1 MGLGLVKPHG
11 IGRRVLS
18 LVLVCVMVWSLLP
31 QRASALK
38 PLCGIE
44 AHEHTRECY
53 AVSGGRELACDYMKY
68 VHTHDE
74 SCYGSD
80 GSLICMTADFVL
92 HKHGESCYDSDGN
105 LICPLEERDES
116 VHGMPD
122 YDSHPDATCIY
133 VPYFGHVHSDACYR
147 TETRLACGIEA
158 GSGGHVHDGNCYER
172 RLTCGYDDTGDDMA
186 ALVDTEHEPDSD
198 GDLTVSD
205 GAEADAGNTPVGT
218 AAESGADAGAGGDGD
233 LIDAGEPG
241 ASGDDESEG
250 QDGGA
255 GIPEVP
261 AAHVHD
267 GSCWSDVLVCDQDE
281 GGHVHDGSCYE
292 IERILACPYADSGND
307 DGAVSDGNT
316 CVHYVYEEHVHDGS
330 CYDGQGNVI
339 CGKWELKRHEHNSTC
354 FRDIVESYGDE
365 LTCGKQE
372 HTHSLKCY
380 YDDETSPLGRFVT
393 AYEAFDSGIKSG
405 RWDLVSDAGEI
416 AGEAYAV
423 RVLSEG
429 LDREILGMSETK
441 DMLANLEKYIPDGF
455 EPAAPE
461 APVEP
466 DAGGNLNS
474 DRSGAVLSVPVSH
487 VARPDVVDEFDES
500 AGFVFAIELSDGDA
514 SGVSVPEDATCRVSG
529 SGEGR
534 FGDIIFTAP
543 GEYAFDVRALSGG
556 GGTCRLDGR
565 TFRVRAT
572 VTEAVSDGLPDADG
586 SSDEAPDALSD
597 EATDASVEF
606 DVSVSYSAIGDDGS
620 ETSVDSISFES
631 VDAVRI
637 FLDAVSAL
645 RDAVLSGLENTEDLA
660 DACMS
665 AMADLNDSELELPE
679 VVEAI
684 QVISSLSGGGHESF
698 DDAGEIVW
706 GLVDVDGVAVS
717 DDANGVRT
725 WDVSGGSVRTMNL
738 RVQMNVNLDAGMEWL
753 RITMPMRIVG
763 AGRWGTDPLLYIQP
777 GVSGNC
783 TTEISEDGSTV
794 TLTYTN
800 PDGSGLHFS
809 RALEYR
815 TDCWSVKSGETFT
828 LPCTISTPGGDTE
841 YNLKGRVVTD
851 FDMTVGPYSRYDS
864 FSGFCGADL
873 DNAYV
878 QQWNQSYF
886 DYFGISE
893 GEFDLLVDSGYVLDI
908 ASFLIQPTGNQPYD
922 IQARFSPYDG
932 GELCAAVYMLDPRTD
947 PGKECIR
954 ADIASGGRLAIPAG
968 ADRKVVTGNLADTTD
983 AKTYVLYGLIK
994 YEKSKVSYGNGNIRL
1009 YTDFEVTHVGADSG
1023 KAVTRTVTRC
1033 KLYEG
1038 ALASYTGGE
1047 GFYAATYSPS
1057 AVTSSSGLSSLKAGY
1072 DASVDFVSDFF
1083 CLNEARPGFDG
1094 SGDADDLTRY
1104 RMEAVVDYPTVGSSA
1119 PNAVMNPGDYNISA
1133 YRLSLVDAHGS
1144 WSKTSDGN
1152 LNIGWFGF
1160 DRPDW
1165 SENVYVYGSRSMSGE
1180 GDWELL
1186 DTVPVQSVWAVNG
1199 DRGFPSDYVMLPDGI
1214 ARLKVTYDSRLT
1226 AALRVGYRME
1236 LRHDGPNLSS
1246 LVAGAGDSITLMHW
1260 LRYTAYAPNG
1270 SGGWRRDLEFPIYA
1284 VSDGWQIVKSVREFD
1299 RAYPADGYS
1308 GLSADESANGYP
1320 CRNFVTCVLEKTDD
1334 SAGMVLGRTLYGRSS
1349 DGGYEVVGNRVANPN
1364 TDSFSLSDCY
1374 AHQDSVDN
1382 LKEVVYSIAGAVV
1395 SGANNLQDL
1404 QKRIRQDKDAGIT
1417 SAYTS
1422 MRQRFY
1428 VLLPEGLKLRTS
1440 WDGNDG
1446 NKCHV
1451 SNGAASAWYIGT
1463 GSSYYAGDTVKTV
1476 FGGVANTI
1484 ASDVS
1489 VPGLSAT
1496 AGGTCHQMYFGAIP
1510 SENYRSDGDVPVVA
1524 TYGVGNRQLVVF
1536 ERTIDSVNGE
1546 SSFDIWGPNQRFFW
1560 GRGLSFSAVPVNDGE
1575 ALPSGRYTAE
1585 FWCQFLDGSGNPIA
1599 VDGYSRAITDDAVS
1613 SFNRCARSAGFDSDD
1628 GSTLLYISS
1637 TFTNRPALGG
1647 SYARLRVRPGTTG
1660 FYNTY
1665 ADLVP
1670 EDTYSYS
1677 MTYGSDGI
1685 DTSDVVLWSN
1695 MENCG
1700 CGRDIDWQGRVT
1712 GIDLNG
1718 NTDAR
1723 VYVNSDTFDKAAY
1736 AGKAESSW
1744 LSDPPRGWTEID
1756 PGTYDGWVGVK
1767 SIAVWFGDRV
1777 FSDAGQNQATVYVHM
1792 SAPSASGIDW
1802 ENGEPAKGWDGE
1814 PIGDGSVTC
1823 ITHNELLFSDTH
1835 YLSGELQ
1842 KGCAAANVVDVTVT
1856 GIPVTGGLQLPGT
1869 GGPGPGGYYKYGVAF
1884 LALACLLAI
1893 NRDKTGRKRYFC

>member
-1 MGLGLVKPHG
+1 M
-11 IGRRVLS
+11 
-18 LVLVCVMVWSLLP
+18 VLVIVMVWGLLP
-31 QRASALK
+31 YRASALK

-44 AHEHTRECY
+44 VHEHTQACY
-53 AVSGGRELACDYMKY
+53 AVSGGCELACDYMKY
-68 VHTHDE
+68 VHGHDS
-74 SCYGSD
+74 SCYDTD
-80 GSLICMTADFVL
+80 GNLICMTADFVL
-92 HKHGESCYDSDGN
+92 HKHGADCYDSDGN

-122 YDSHPDATCIY
+122 YDSHPDATCVY
-133 VPYFGHVHSDACYR
+133 VPYFGHAHDEACYR
-147 TETRLACGIEA
+147 TETRLVCDIEG
-158 GSGGHVHDGNCYER
+158 GSGGHVHGPDCYER
-172 RLTCGYDDTGDDMA
+172 RLTCGYDDFV
-186 ALVDTEHEPDSD
+186 ALVDMESDAPVESEPDLTLDSTSGSESD
-198 GDLTVSD
+198 AVF
-205 GAEADAGNTPVGT
+205 DAASGGQDMAQDVPVETPVP
-218 AAESGADAGAGGDGD
+218 D
-233 LIDAGEPG
+233 
-241 ASGDDESEG
+241 
-250 QDGGA
+250 
-255 GIPEVP
+255 
-261 AAHVHD
+261 HVHD
-267 GSCWSDVLVCDQDE
+267 ESCWSDVLTCE
-281 GGHVHDGSCYE
+281 LEEAGHVHDESCYE
-292 IERILACPYADSGND
+292 TERVLACPYAGSG
-307 DGAVSDGNT
+307 DGQADSDGNT
-316 CVHYVYEEHVHDGS
+316 CVHYTYEEHVHDGS
-330 CYDGQGNVI
+330 CRDGQGNI
-339 CGKWELKRHEHNSTC
+339 TCGKWELKSHEHNSTC
-354 FRDIVESYGDE
+354 FRDVIESYGDE

-372 HTHSLKCY
+372 HVHSLKCY
-380 YDDETSPLGRFVT
+380 YDDEESPLGMFVT
-393 AYEAFDSGIKSG
+393 EYEAFDYGIKSG
-405 RWDLVSDAGEI
+405 RWDLAANAEEI
-416 AGEAYAV
+416 AGTAYSI
-423 RVLSEG
+423 RKLSEA
-429 LDREILGMSETK
+429 LDREILNMDETRGMLE
-441 DMLANLEKYIPDGF
+441 NLDRYIPEGF
-455 EPAAPE
+455 EPVPPDGPE
-461 APVEP
+461 DP
-466 DAGGNLNS
+466 DAGGNS
-474 DRSGAVLSVPVSH
+474 DSDPSGRVLSVPVSC
-487 VARPDVVDEFDES
+487 VSRPDGSDGSPE
-500 AGFVFAIELSDGDA
+500 FVFSIELSDGD
-514 SGVSVPEDATCRVSG
+514 SSWVVMPEDATCRVSG
-529 SGEGR
+529 SGDGR
-534 FGDIIFTAP
+534 FGDITFNAP
-543 GEYAFDVRALSGG
+543 GEYAFDVRAVSGG
-556 GGTCRLDGR
+556 SATCRPDGR
-565 TFRVRAT
+565 TFRVRAS
-572 VTEAVSDGLPDADG
+572 VSDGFTGSDGDG
-586 SSDEAPDALSD
+586 SA
-597 EATDASVEF
+597 
-606 DVSVSYSAIGDDGS
+606 VSVSYFVVGDGGTEMSA
-620 ETSVDSISFES
+620 DSISFEFFDY
-631 VDAVRI
+631 VQI
-637 FLDAVSAL
+637 FLDSVSAL
-645 RDAVLSGLENTEDLA
+645 RDAVLSGLEDVDVMA
-660 DACMS
+660 DTCMS
-665 AMADLNDSELELPE
+665 AMADLTDSELELPE

-684 QVISSLSGGGHESF
+684 QAISSLSGGGHESF
-698 DDAGEIVW
+698 DEAGEIVW

-717 DDANGVRT
+717 DDADGVRT
-725 WDVSGGSVRTMNL
+725 WDVSGGTVRTMNL

-753 RITMPMRIVG
+753 RITMPMRIEG

-794 TLTYTN
+794 TLTYVN
-800 PDGSGLHFS
+800 PDGFGLHFS

-815 TDCWSVKSGETFT
+815 TDCWSVRSGATFT
-828 LPCTISTPGGDTE
+828 LPCIISTPGGDTE
-841 YNLKGRVVTD
+841 YSLKGRVVTD
-851 FDMTVGPYSRYDS
+851 FDMTVGTYSRYDS
-864 FSGFCGADL
+864 FSGFGGADL

-893 GEFDLLVDSGYVLDI
+893 GEFDSFIDSGYVLDI

-954 ADIASGGRLAIPAG
+954 ADIASGGRLAISAG
-968 ADRKVVTGNLADTTD
+968 VDRKVVTGNLADTTD

-1038 ALASYTGGE
+1038 ALASYTGGD

-1094 SGDADDLTRY
+1094 SADADDLTRY

-1133 YRLSLVDAHGS
+1133 YRLSLVDAYGS

-1165 SENVYVYGSRSMSGE
+1165 SENIYVYGSRSMSGE

-1199 DRGFPSDYVMLPDGI
+1199 DRGFSSDYVMLPDGI

-1270 SGGWRRDLEFPIYA
+1270 SGGWRRDLGFPIYA
-1284 VSDGWQIVKSVREFD
+1284 VSDGWQVIRSVRAFD

-1308 GLSADESANGYP
+1308 SLSADESANGYP

-1364 TDSFSLSDCY
+1364 SDSFSLSDCY

-1440 WDGNDG
+1440 WDGNEG
-1446 NKCHV
+1446 YV
-1451 SNGAASAWYIGT
+1451 ANGAPSAWYIGT
-1463 GSSYYAGDTVKTV
+1463 GSSYYGGDTPKTV
-1476 FGGVANTI
+1476 FGGFSNTI

-1510 SENYRSDGDVPVVA
+1510 SEGYRSDGDVPVVA

-1536 ERTIDSVNGE
+1536 ERTIDSENGE
-1546 SSFDIWGPNQRFFW
+1546 SSFDIWGANQRFFW
-1560 GRGLSFSAVPVNDGE
+1560 GRGLSFSVIPVNDGE

-1660 FYNTY
+1660 FYNTH
-1665 ADLVP
+1665 ADMVP

-1695 MENCG
+1695 MESCG
-1700 CGRDIDWQGRVT
+1700 CGRDIDWQGRIT

-1718 NTDAR
+1718 NAGAR
-1723 VYVNSDTFDKAAY
+1723 VYVNPDTFDKAAY

-1744 LSDPPRGWTEID
+1744 LADPSRGWTEID
-1756 PGTYDGWVGVK
+1756 PDTYDGWAGVK
-1767 SIAVWFGDRV
+1767 SVAVWFGDRV

-1792 SAPSASGIDW
+1792 SVPQVSGIAW
-1802 ENGEPAKGWDGE
+1802 ENGEPATGWDGS

-1823 ITHNELLFSDTH
+1823 VTHNELLFSDTH

-1842 KGCAAANVVDVTVT
+1842 KGCAAANITDVTVT
-1856 GIPVTGGLQLPGT
+1856 GIPVAGGPALPGT
-1869 GGPGPGGYYKYGVAF
+1869 GGPGPGGYYKYSMSF
-1884 LALACLLAI
+1884 LALAVFLVI
-1893 NRDKTGRKRYFC
+1893 NRDKTRYRRCSG